1 MIDNGHFQY
10 NNVSL
15 GLFVLAVAFILRDK
29 NLLASLT
36 FVLALSY
43 KQMELYHSLP
53 FFFYLLGLCLR
64 RGKYFSQNCNF
75 FQSILSRYENFPLPF
90 FWQLIL
96 DWIKIFAPFKH
107 PKFKHLIFLDP
118 TFPNYVIKNKLN
130 LIDIYRRYES
140 NHNTHTTYPSR
151 LHNI

>member
-90 FWQLIL
+90 FLAANFGLDQNFCTFQASQIQVFDLFGSHLSQLC
-96 DWIKIFAPFKH
+96 
-107 PKFKHLIFLDP
+107 
-118 TFPNYVIKNKLN
+118 NQG
-130 LIDIYRRYES
+130 
-140 NHNTHTTYPSR
+140 
-151 LHNI
+151 